1 MRVTDRE
8 LIDDPIESLDELT
21 ANFSD
26 IEAANRWLGGLAIVR
41 STIPAGARS
50 VLDVGSGSGD
60 VARALSRLGLQ
71 VTCLDASA
79 AVLEVARRRSAGWAS
94 LDFVCGDGT
103 ALPFPDRSFD
113 VVMCNLA
120 LHHFDPEPAVQ
131 LLREL
136 RRVARLRPVL
146 TDLRRSRLA
155 WAGAWLFS
163 RLVSRNRLTRHD
175 APLSALRAY
184 TPAEA
189 LELAKMA
196 GWRRPRVRA
205 GAFFRMAL
213 TDG

>member
-1 MRVTDRE
+1 MRATDRE
-8 LIDDPIESLDELT
+8 LIDDPIESLGEL
-21 ANFSD
+21 AQNFCD

-41 STIPAGARS
+41 RAVPPGAQT
-50 VLDVGSGSGD
+50 VLDVGTGSAD
-60 VARALSRLGLQ
+60 IPRALARRGLH
-71 VTCLDASA
+71 VTALDSSA
-79 AVLEVARRRSAGWAS
+79 EVLDLARRRSWGCS
-94 LDFVCGDGT
+94 GLEFVRADGT

-120 LHHFDPEPAVQ
+120 LHHFDPGPAVT

-136 RRVARLRPVL
+136 HRVARMRTVV
-146 TDLRRSRLA
+146 TDLCRSRAA

-184 TPAEA
+184 TPREA
-189 LELAKMA
+189 LALAA
-196 GWRRPRVRA
+196 LADWQRPRVRVA
-205 GAFFRMAL
+205 PFFRMAL